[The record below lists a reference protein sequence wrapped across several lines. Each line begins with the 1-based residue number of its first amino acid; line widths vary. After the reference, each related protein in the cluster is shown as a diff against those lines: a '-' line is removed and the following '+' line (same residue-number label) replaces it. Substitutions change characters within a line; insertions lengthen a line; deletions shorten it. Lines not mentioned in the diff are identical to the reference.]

1 MKRIIFTLL
10 TVLITL
16 GSWAT
21 DIRPNLVSFVVEGDT
36 VPGYG
41 ADKLLDNYGVKTK
54 WFVKNFGSAHII
66 MDAGAKVTLHRYT
79 VWNADDTYSFP
90 DRRWEQFSIY
100 GSDSPT
106 DDNANHWEL
115 IHKVDDAV
123 ILANNGGL
131 AYEGVVQNARS
142 YRYYK
147 LMVTEVY
154 GFEEMQMSDLLFTV
168 DEEIKPKEEI
178 DVHVGERNVV
188 ITEKTHELKP
198 GVHYIVNQDVTKR
211 GDNLR
216 EPMEFTKAGVA
227 VIEFVDGHTLDLE
240 AGENTNY
247 PAIWLGPQS
256 TLVLKGNGKL
266 IVKGGNG
273 SMGNNGENG
282 LRGRLGGD
290 RFVSE
295 IFNQHTDAYGG
306 AGGHGGAGGRGA
318 APAIGGKG
326 GYGGAGGA
334 GGSETHTHDFGSA
347 DANDGSNGNSGDAG
361 TPSGNLIVMGDV
373 TIDATMGMPSTTY
386 AKGGDTAESEKYVVD
401 FAAAAWTRNRLGT
414 TGGGGGAGANGGM
427 AKYTLAAGGGGG
439 GGGGAGGASG
449 AAIIIRDYDEMAKE
463 IVKWNR
469 EGHRPWGMGGESGN
483 PEKNRD
489 MRGESFMME
498 KTTYT
503 RDDWFPEHEFVGFVK
518 GRGYRHNTGGH
529 EGATGADGK
538 LYVLSTSAKVSGKEL
553 GNKVDNISV
562 AEIEKY
568 FKTKDSECLLDD
580 VLTYIILDDGAS
592 FSDGSKQMCFYP
604 SMILPANLSV
614 KYSAPKESLRGVV
627 FYDNNGVMHLAFDK
641 EGRATDDL
649 YSYIAV
655 KRDGEYHAKGNV
667 SGKIHCVTLNAET
680 SAMVLHRVKDS
691 DNNVLAEY
699 LDWKIDNLEG
709 SDKASFNIR
718 PYTTMEGK
726 SIILV
731 HEGEKVTLNS
741 DLCHTYFKPLTVTL
755 DRTNRD
761 YYAVIEY
768 VVNGM
773 IKYTLNTEVLAS
785 HKAHFIGEYTQSSQV
800 KSFTRIK
807 LPRVAFDDSA
817 EFGLKEWK
825 ANDGTRQ
832 FLLDKNAETY
842 MVHDKEVK
850 ITPVFRREPLNRVSV
865 EPSKFG
871 KVYLSKTPDG
881 EEHTDNII
889 LSRTEPVSVYV
900 RVVPNVRKRLKN
912 VTLSSSRRGGERTI
926 SGDNFT
932 PNKRVL
938 MDWNVYPGEYEQFA
952 VETVFYPFFGANI
965 QNPSASD
972 DDLGEDYGIALSTD
986 GVNMY
991 YDAPV
996 FDAFMNNGSRVHAG
1010 TLDEFEYEKDDYVHL
1025 YCHTGMDDDSFSAY
1039 NLSCTLQHPEDFEG
1053 RDTDNPVDLYEKTV
1067 EVVHNADGGVADAMM
1082 KWKLYPRFSDDIDI
1096 AVNFDDDVHTLK
1108 IENYTQ
1114 SHPDLLWTDVY
1125 DRTKELNSLDAP
1137 VAYMGLNGKAL
1148 CDINASGDELIQL
1161 SLDNYDGIEAW
1172 AEYDE
1177 MVDDEGNKVTIVE
1190 PMKFVGDSNKI
1201 QGMHLYNTIGNA
1213 VIRILPA
1220 GFMEDIL
1227 TGIKQVEIDESAD
1240 KDGANAKMTIYDLSG
1255 RRIAVTSKLHGVY
1268 IMNNKKV
1275 VVR

>member
-1 MKRIIFTLL
+1 MKRLIITLL

-16 GSWAT
+16 ASWAT
-21 DIRPNLVSFVVEGDT
+21 DLRPKFVSFVVEGDT

-41 ADKLLDNYGVKTK
+41 ADKLLDDDGIKTK
-54 WFVKNFGSAHII
+54 WFVESFGSAHVI
-66 MDAGAKVTLHRYT
+66 MDAGAKVTLRRYT

-100 GSDSPT
+100 GSDSSK
-106 DDNANHWEL
+106 DDNTNHWEL

-131 AYEGVVQNARS
+131 AYEGVVQNKRS

-154 GFEEMQMSDLLFTV
+154 GFDVMQMSDLLFTV

-178 DVHVGERNVV
+178 EVHKGERNVV

-216 EPMEFTKAGVA
+216 EPMEFTRAGVA
-227 VIEFVDGHTLDLE
+227 VIEFVDGHTLNLE

-326 GYGGAGGA
+326 GYGGTGGA

-401 FAAAAWTRNRLGT
+401 ALAVAWTRNRLGT

-449 AAIIIRDYDEMAKE
+449 AAIIIRDYDDMAKE
-463 IVKWNR
+463 ILKWNK
-469 EGHRPWGMGGESGN
+469 ETHKSWGMGGESGN

-498 KTTYT
+498 KTPYT
-503 RDDWFPEHEFVGFVK
+503 RDDWFKDGLEGFVK

-538 LYVLSTSAKVSGKEL
+538 LYILSTSAKVYGREL
-553 GNKVDNISV
+553 DNKLENIPA
-562 AEIEKY
+562 AEIENY
-568 FKTKDSECLLDD
+568 FKLGDSKCLLDD
-580 VLTYIILDDGAS
+580 VLSYITLDGGAT

-604 SMILPANLSV
+604 SMILPADISV
-614 KYSAPKESLRGVV
+614 KYSNPEESLRGVV

-641 EGRATDDL
+641 EGKPTDDF

-655 KRDGEYHAKGNV
+655 KRDGEYRVNGNIL
-667 SGKIHCVTLNAET
+667 GKIRCVTLNAET
-680 SAMVLHRVKDS
+680 SAVVLHTIKNTDGK
-691 DNNVLAEY
+691 VLAEY
-699 LDWKIDNLEG
+699 LDWKIDNLKG

-718 PYTTMEGK
+718 PYSTMEGK
-726 SIILV
+726 SISLV
-731 HEGEKVTLNS
+731 LDGEKYTLNKE
-741 DLCHTYFKPLTVTL
+741 LCNTDFNSLTVTL

-768 VVNGM
+768 VVNRM
-773 IKYTLNTEVLAS
+773 ITYTLDADELAT
-785 HKAHFIGEYTQSSQV
+785 HHAHYTGEYTQSSQV
-800 KSFTRIK
+800 ISFTRIK
-807 LPRVAFDDSA
+807 LPTVTFDEYSEYVLDGWKVKDGS
-817 EFGLKEWK
+817 KETIIDK
-825 ANDGTRQ
+825 RASYYMAGGND
-832 FLLDKNAETY
+832 
-842 MVHDKEVK
+842 VK
-850 ITPVFRREPLNRVSV
+850 VSPVFRFVPL
-865 EPSKFG
+865 SKIVVIPDR
-871 KVYLSKTPDG
+871 KVKIYLSRTPDG
-881 EEHTDNII
+881 EESTDQIAF
-889 LSRTEPVSVYV
+889 SRNDPVKFYVRIDTGKRRLWNLELWLTSNKRSGFIYRSFSSDVRKLIEYAPWLYEDEQFTVYV
-900 RVVPNVRKRLKN
+900 RYY
-912 VTLSSSRRGGERTI
+912 
-926 SGDNFT
+926 D
-932 PNKRVL
+932 
-938 MDWNVYPGEYEQFA
+938 
-952 VETVFYPFFGANI
+952 FGANI

-1010 TLDEFEYEKDDYVHL
+1010 TLDEFEYAKDDYVHL

-1213 VIRILPA
+1213 VIRILPS

>member
-1 MKRIIFTLL
+1 MKRLIITLL

-16 GSWAT
+16 ASWAT
-21 DIRPNLVSFVVEGDT
+21 DLRPKFVSFVVEGDT

-41 ADKLLDNYGVKTK
+41 ADKLLDDDGIKTK
-54 WFVKNFGSAHII
+54 WFVESFGSAHVI
-66 MDAGAKVTLHRYT
+66 MDAGAKVTLRRYT

-100 GSDSPT
+100 GSDSSK
-106 DDNANHWEL
+106 DDNTNHWEL

-131 AYEGVVQNARS
+131 AYEGVVQNKRS

-154 GFEEMQMSDLLFTV
+154 GFDVMQMSDLLFTV

-178 DVHVGERNVV
+178 EVHKGERNVV

-216 EPMEFTKAGVA
+216 EPMEFTRAGVA
-227 VIEFVDGHTLDLE
+227 VIEFVDGHTLNLE
-240 AGENTNY
+240 AGENTSY
-247 PAIWLGPQS
+247 PAIWLGAQS

-273 SMGNNGENG
+273 SMGNNGENASS
-282 LRGRLGGD
+282 GRAPSTPRYWPGANVTSGIGG
-290 RFVSE
+290 
-295 IFNQHTDAYGG
+295 NGG
-306 AGGHGGAGGRGA
+306 NGGRGA
-318 APAIGGKG
+318 APAIGGFGGLGGKG
-326 GYGGAGGA
+326 GSGGGELHVENSGNPKANRGSDGQAGKA
-334 GGSETHTHDFGSA
+334 GSA
-347 DANDGSNGNSGDAG
+347 
-361 TPSGNLIVMGDV
+361 SGNLIVMGNV
-373 TIDATMGMPSTTY
+373 SIWAYPGSPSTNH
-386 AKGGDTAESEKYVVD
+386 AKGGEVANSEKYVVD
-401 FAAAAWTRNRLGT
+401 SPNPAWTRNRLGSS
-414 TGGGGGAGANGGM
+414 GGGGGAGANGCM
-427 AKYTLAAGGGGG
+427 ANYALAAGGGGG

-449 AAIIIRDYDEMAKE
+449 AAIILWKWSGTAGE
-463 IVKWNR
+463 INKWHQDGR
-469 EGHRPWGMGGESGN
+469 AWGYGGA
-483 PEKNRD
+483 P
-489 MRGESFMME
+489 GEPSAGMQYNSKGQSFTLD
-498 KTTYT
+498 KSDFSV
-503 RDDWFPEHEFVGFVK
+503 DDWRKSEMIGISNNYDHVQSLGGKAGEHGP
-518 GRGYRHNTGGH
+518 
-529 EGATGADGK
+529 DGK
-538 LYVLSTSAKVSGKEL
+538 FFVLSSSVQLYGSKL
-553 GNKVDNISV
+553 GNKIENIPA
-562 AEIEKY
+562 AEIENY
-568 FKTKDSECLLDD
+568 FKLGDSKCLLDD
-580 VLTYIILDDGAS
+580 VLSYITLDDGAT

-604 SMILPANLSV
+604 SMILPADISV
-614 KYSAPKESLRGVV
+614 KYSNPEESLRGVV

-641 EGRATDDL
+641 EGKPTDDF

-655 KRDGEYHAKGNV
+655 KRDGEYRVNGNIL
-667 SGKIHCVTLNAET
+667 GKIRCVTLNAET
-680 SAMVLHRVKDS
+680 SAVVLHTIK
-691 DNNVLAEY
+691 NNDGKVLAEY

-709 SDKASFNIR
+709 SDKASFNIS
-718 PYTTMEGK
+718 PYSTMEGK
-726 SIILV
+726 SISLV
-731 HEGEKVTLNS
+731 LDGEKYTLNKE
-741 DLCHTYFKPLTVTL
+741 LCNTDFNSLTVTL

-768 VVNGM
+768 VVNRTTN
-773 IKYTLNTEVLAS
+773 YTLDASELAA
-785 HKAHFIGEYTQSSQV
+785 HQAHFTGEYTQSSQL
-800 KSFTRIK
+800 KAFSIIK
-807 LPRVAFDDSA
+807 LPMVTYDDYSEYVLDGWKVQEGA
-817 EFGLKEWK
+817 KETIIHK
-825 ANDGTRQ
+825 TTREYYLRGT
-832 FLLDKNAETY
+832 D
-842 MVHDKEVK
+842 VK
-850 ITPVFRREPLNRVSV
+850 ISPVFLRIAL
-865 EPSKFG
+865 SKVFAVPCQYG
-871 KVYLSKTPDG
+871 TIYVSKTPDG
-881 EEHTDNII
+881 EESTNYIV
-889 LSRTEPVSVYV
+889 LSRNEPVNIYA
-900 RVVPNVRKRLKN
+900 RVVPNNNRSILQYVSLTSNK
-912 VTLSSSRRGGERTI
+912 TI
-926 SGDNFT
+926 GRMLGAGYFHPD
-932 PNKRVL
+932 KRVL
-938 MDWNVYPGEYEQFA
+938 IESRSGVAEDNEMI
-952 VETVFYPFFGANI
+952 TVQASFFPFFFANV

-1010 TLDEFEYEKDDYVHL
+1010 TLDEFEYAKDDYVHL